1 LAIWVSDMPLQDLK
15 RLWFA
20 TLFSYAALGLIS
32 PLLPLYMSHR
42 GLSPLEVG
50 LVASLATLISILPV
64 AIMGRISDIIN
75 REKLQGIIG
84 VGLASTMMIYTYAS
98 SLLHFMILQSAWR
111 LSKGS

>member
-1 LAIWVSDMPLQDLK
+1 MPLQDLK

>member
-1 LAIWVSDMPLQDLK
+1 MGFRHASSRSKKTMVCN
-15 RLWFA
+15 A
-20 TLFSYAALGLIS
+20 
-32 PLLPLYMSHR
+32 LLPLYMSHR

-64 AIMGRISDIIN
+64 AIMSRISDIIN

-98 SLLHFMILQSAWR
+98 SLLHFIILQSA
-111 LSKGS
+111 